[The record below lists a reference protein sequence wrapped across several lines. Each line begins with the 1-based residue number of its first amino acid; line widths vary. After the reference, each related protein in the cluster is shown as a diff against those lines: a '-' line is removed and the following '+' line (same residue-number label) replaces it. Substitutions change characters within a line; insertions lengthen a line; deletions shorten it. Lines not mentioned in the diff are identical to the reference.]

1 MSKKVYEK
9 MFKSKSPLNQEKKKG
24 YYDMDGVP
32 NVPTEVKRKHPE
44 VQEKFVKLQK
54 LNLSPKEYKK
64 RFNKSFVLDSI
75 DGNAKKDYLL
85 D

>member
-1 MSKKVYEK
+1 MSKKIYDR
-9 MFKSKSPLNQEKKKG
+9 MFQSRNPNKG

-44 VQEKFVKLQK
+44 VQEAFVKLQK
-54 LNLSPKEYKK
+54 LNLSPEEFKK
-64 RFNKSFVLDSI
+64 RFDEGFVFDSI
-75 DGNAKKDYLL
+75 KGNAKKDYLL